1 MLILPP
7 RFTKERMQTQARDMV
22 LDFVYKHICQKHTN
36 DQINEALKSK
46 HLPVL
51 APEELSAL
59 RNFYKAA
66 EAEHPQKMA
75 KFRQRLGV

>member
-7 RFTKERMQTQARDMV
+7 RFAKEKMQTRLRDMV

-36 DQINEALKSK
+36 DQINDALKAK
-46 HLPVL
+46 NLPTL
-51 APEELSAL
+51 APEELSGL
-59 RNFYKAA
+59 RNFFKAA
-66 EAEHPQKMA
+66 ESEHPQKMA